1 MSLKFDKLVSQV
13 KTMGRAIAHKT
24 ETLSERGERALGLL
38 MGADDLTELHRKIIV
53 VRDKDAGYRGAAP
66 HREPIN
72 HPYGGSPAPDKAII
86 AAADGSQIYPDYHAS
101 ALYYLTNI
109 GVFTYYHGTDA
120 LPSEVSEPYLYYT
133 DAELR
138 ERNGHGSI
146 IKNVVVNARRDVQ
159 EIRALTE
166 ICWSVR
172 DAGMPILGLR
182 DGPLLWWLGND
193 IEHGKSL
200 ERDYFNAL
208 QVFYEETHLYAL
220 GNHGCNASLA
230 GYVDRGD
237 SRFVVRLLHLLTLE
251 DDEITRS
258 TLETAGPFEGL
269 TDDYLFGRL
278 LSPGQRSAVM
288 IQQSPQNR
296 DYRKDLGQPY
306 EITFFYLNV
315 GIWGK
320 ANIVRVEV
328 PMWVAEA
335 KGAVDEVQSLILSQC
350 AKTGRYPYALMRADE
365 LAVIGSLEKRQ
376 LDEMIA
382 IELLRN
388 QQDVEV
394 SAKQEGKAQARG
406 KRQRYGQPSK
416 S

>member
-24 ETLSERGERALGLL
+24 ESLSERGERALQLL
-38 MGADDLTELHRKIIV
+38 KGADDLTELHRKIML

-66 HREPIN
+66 HTERIDC
-72 HPYGGSPAPDKAII
+72 PYASSQTPDKAII
-86 AAADGSQIYPDYHAS
+86 AAADGSQIYPDYHAA

-109 GVFTYYHGTDA
+109 GVFTYYHGTSE
-120 LPSEVSEPYLYYT
+120 LPSEVSEPNLYYA
-133 DAELR
+133 DADLR
-138 ERNGHGSI
+138 ERNGRGSI
-146 IKNVVVNARRDVQ
+146 IKNAVVNARRDVQ
-159 EIRALTE
+159 EIRALGE
-166 ICWSVR
+166 VCWSLRGEGV
-172 DAGMPILGLR
+172 PILGLR

-193 IEHGKSL
+193 IEHGKTL

-208 QVFYEETHLYAL
+208 QVFYEDIHLRCL
-220 GNHGCNASLA
+220 ENHACNASLA

-237 SRFVVRLLHLLTLE
+237 SRFVVRLLHLLTLD

-269 TDDYLFGRL
+269 TDDYLFGRFL
-278 LSPGQRSAVM
+278 TPGQRSAVM

-296 DYRKDLGQPY
+296 DYKKDLGQPY

-315 GIWGK
+315 GTWGK
-320 ANIVRVEV
+320 ANIVRVEI
-328 PMWVAEA
+328 PMWVAESE
-335 KGAVDEVQSLILSQC
+335 GAVDEVQSLILSQC

-376 LDEMIA
+376 LEEMIA

-388 QQDVEV
+388 QQEVEV
-394 SAKQEGKAQARG
+394 SAKQEGKSQARG

-416 S
+416 P